1 MIFWNGSHLA
11 PTPAKIILAISANG
25 FNSVYA
31 YSTRLCEKLQTA
43 GIQDLMNIKTNR
55 PLHKPDFK
63 PTQRFTFDAENPP
76 KEIPPLRD
84 GKGNLVLAPILC
96 KVVAGDFSGTFVEG
110 KTVNGTRKWSGKHG
124 RGFYFSRPTDNSDR
138 AIHTLT
144 PGSTDNDLFI
154 DPDDYEQEPAPRAE
168 RVPFDLAKF
177 ISNKETPVE
186 TRDGRA
192 VTIGTVPVA
201 DGAGAVGKH
210 PIHGSIQGYG
220 SATFTCLG
228 KWALDTSSES
238 RCDLFFVSPP
248 QPKKV
253 ERVRFNA
260 KLFVSNETT
269 PVVNGDGDQVH
280 ITRLDGTAEHC
291 NEPQPVEGYL
301 VEEGPK
307 VRKTYSTS
315 GSFNNFRAGKQDLFF
330 VNPPPAAPQPA
341 KKERVQFDVTKFIS
355 NEKTPVVDRKGR
367 PAKIV
372 RTDAPA
378 FHCGRPQPVEVQ
390 GHVEGYPS
398 TRHYYADGCYHV
410 GIDGTD
416 LFFA

>member
-1 MIFWNGSHLA
+1 M
-11 PTPAKIILAISANG
+11 K
-25 FNSVYA
+25 
-31 YSTRLCEKLQTA
+31 
-43 GIQDLMNIKTNR
+43 IKTNR
-55 PLHKPDFK
+55 VLHKPDFK
-63 PTQRFTFDAENPP
+63 PTQRFTCDLKNPP
-76 KEIPPLRD
+76 KELPPLRD
-84 GKGNLVLAPILC
+84 GKGNIVLAPVLC
-96 KVVAGDFSGTFVEG
+96 KIVAGPFSGGFIEG
-110 KTVNGTRKWSGKHG
+110 KTVDGTRKWSSSYGS
-124 RGFYFSRPTDNSDR
+124 GFYFSRLADNSKYSIRHVDC
-138 AIHTLT
+138 A
-144 PGSTDNDLFI
+144 DNDLFI
-154 DPDDYEQEPAPRAE
+154 DPDDYEQEPAPRAG
-168 RVPFDLAKF
+168 RVQFDVTKF

-238 RCDLFFVSPP
+238 R
-248 QPKKV
+248 
-253 ERVRFNA
+253 
-260 KLFVSNETT
+260 
-269 PVVNGDGDQVH
+269 
-280 ITRLDGTAEHC
+280 
-291 NEPQPVEGYL
+291 Y
-301 VEEGPK
+301 
-307 VRKTYSTS
+307 
-315 GSFNNFRAGKQDLFF
+315 DLFF
-330 VNPPPAAPQPA
+330 VNPPPAQAPEPEK

-398 TRHYYADGCYHV
+398 TRHYYADGRYHV

>member
-1 MIFWNGSHLA
+1 M
-11 PTPAKIILAISANG
+11 K
-25 FNSVYA
+25 
-31 YSTRLCEKLQTA
+31 
-43 GIQDLMNIKTNR
+43 IKTNR
-55 PLHKPDFK
+55 VLHKPDFK
-63 PTQRFTFDAENPP
+63 PTQRFTCDLKNPP
-76 KEIPPLRD
+76 KELPPLRD
-84 GKGNLVLAPILC
+84 GKGNIVLAPVLC
-96 KVVAGDFSGTFVEG
+96 KIVAGPFSGGFIEG
-110 KTVNGTRKWSGKHG
+110 KTVDGTRKWSSSYGS
-124 RGFYFSRPTDNSDR
+124 GFYFSRLADNSKYSIRHVDC
-138 AIHTLT
+138 A
-144 PGSTDNDLFI
+144 DNDLFI
-154 DPDDYEQEPAPRAE
+154 DPDDYEQEPAPRAG
-168 RVPFDLAKF
+168 RVQFDVTKF

-238 RCDLFFVSPP
+238 HYDLFFVSPP

-260 KLFVSNETT
+260 KLFVSNGTT

-280 ITRLDGTAEHC
+280 ITRLDGTAKHC

-330 VNPPPAAPQPA
+330 VNPPPAQAPEPEK